1 MTESPGRHTH
11 TELVL
16 QQVWGLKLWH
26 QYLKHCPGD
35 SHVEPALAR
44 TDVHKLR
51 EAWDRSL
58 GAGINMSD
66 TGTDGKNTNFASN

>member
-1 MTESPGRHTH
+1 MKKSFCEKDPWTSLDKTLVESNID
-11 TELVL
+11 L
-16 QQVWGLKLWH
+16 QR
-26 QYLKHCPGD
+26 
-35 SHVEPALAR
+35 SEALIFP
-44 TDVHKLR
+44 